1 MPPLITFLIPII
13 YTILYP
19 QLLQLDFSNPLTSI
33 ASDLELLIIFIGI
46 IFAVLSGLALAS
58 DDESYSEG
66 FLPFFIGLFVN
77 GAQLYFALQGN
88 QVNMYY
94 ILNLD
99 PMFLTIATASYVLPR
114 KQTTRNVTITIPTLS
129 KSPTANTRNAK
140 RTGQKM
146 KSTPTTR
153 NVTTTANVYFEL
165 QGLPP
170 SCTPIIRING
180 YDKPVYYNNGKFLLK
195 VDYSCSWEALPVNC
209 NGEQYY
215 PDKKRGL
222 ATIGYYVIIKYSKTV
237 TPISLSQPSGSV
249 NPTSAQ
255 PLPKV
260 PDVWIGSTIGSYKIE
275 SLIGEG
281 GTGYVLKGRFSNQE
295 VAIKVLKIDKDPD
308 LFANLAREAFNLAE
322 LSKHPNVVKIYAINV
337 DKLVIDKILNGD
349 TLLYVKSPPY
359 IVMELMKGSIYDLM
373 MKDEFFYSQAW
384 RRTVIR
390 AIKKIAEALYYMHSN
405 GYVHMDV
412 KPQNILIDKVP
423 SEPAELDNVNFK
435 LGDMGGAVRVG
446 EKVIQFTPT
455 YAPPEVFLYKA
466 MPVFDVFSL
475 GMTLYVLLTRKIDRP
490 DLQEMNEAFND
501 LSKVKVAR
509 DKLNA
514 WSQNLDEVI
523 RKAILLQATVKDFM
537 NLQY

>member
-1 MPPLITFLIPII
+1 M
-13 YTILYP
+13 
-19 QLLQLDFSNPLTSI
+19 
-33 ASDLELLIIFIGI
+33 
-46 IFAVLSGLALAS
+46 
-58 DDESYSEG
+58 
-66 FLPFFIGLFVN
+66 
-77 GAQLYFALQGN
+77 
-88 QVNMYY
+88 
-94 ILNLD
+94 
-99 PMFLTIATASYVLPR
+99 
-114 KQTTRNVTITIPTLS
+114 
-129 KSPTANTRNAK
+129 
-140 RTGQKM
+140 
-146 KSTPTTR
+146 
-153 NVTTTANVYFEL
+153 
-165 QGLPP
+165 
-170 SCTPIIRING
+170 
-180 YDKPVYYNNGKFLLK
+180 
-195 VDYSCSWEALPVNC
+195 NC

-222 ATIGYYVIIKYSKTV
+222 AAIGYYVIINYSKAV
-237 TPISLSQPSGSV
+237 TPISVSQPSGSV

-359 IVMELMKGSIYDLM
+359 IVMELMKGSIHDLM

>member
-1 MPPLITFLIPII
+1 
-13 YTILYP
+13 
-19 QLLQLDFSNPLTSI
+19 
-33 ASDLELLIIFIGI
+33 
-46 IFAVLSGLALAS
+46 
-58 DDESYSEG
+58 
-66 FLPFFIGLFVN
+66 
-77 GAQLYFALQGN
+77 
-88 QVNMYY
+88 
-94 ILNLD
+94 
-99 PMFLTIATASYVLPR
+99 
-114 KQTTRNVTITIPTLS
+114 
-129 KSPTANTRNAK
+129 
-140 RTGQKM
+140 M
-146 KSTPTTR
+146 KSTPTSNTR

-195 VDYSCSWEALPVNC
+195 VDYSCVWEALPVNC

-215 PDKKRGL
+215 PDKKSGL
-222 ATIGYYVIIKYSKTV
+222 ATIGDHVIINYSKTV
-237 TPISLSQPSGSV
+237 TLISLSQPSGSV

-523 RKAILLQATVKDFM
+523 RKAILLRATIKDFM